1 VRDVQITQSLERS
14 LDQQA
19 IAALAKWKFEPATKD
34 GEPVAV
40 RLEIEMSF
48 RLY

>member
-1 VRDVQITQSLERS
+1 VIKKLASDLDNEAIEAGRS
-14 LDQQA
+14 
-19 IAALAKWKFEPATKD
+19 WRFEPATKD

-40 RLEIEMSF
+40 PLKLEIDF